1 MLKTLYPAL
10 ITYAKRELAFRG
22 RTPELAE
29 DLVQTATTRWI
40 EVITT
45 ERAARRYLRAAIRG
59 LAANLDREGRDAM
72 THHPSSLEQIQE
84 D

>member
-10 ITYAKRELAFRG
+10 VAYAKRELAFR
-22 RTPELAE
+22 RADPTLAD
-29 DLVQTATTRWI
+29 DLVQTATARWI
-40 EVITT
+40 EVATT
-45 ERAARRYLRAAIRG
+45 EKAARRYLRSTIRG

-72 THHPSSLEQIQE
+72 TRHPLSLDQLQE